1 MLKPFSTTQQPAA
14 LNKNKLSKTEI
25 NSLPLRYYNGAI
37 RIIQTAEQAKDACA
51 ILIKEKVLGFDTETR
66 PAFKKGQ
73 SYLPSLLQLAGTK
86 VVYLFQ
92 LSQCGLT
99 DSIIILLSNVNI
111 IKSGVAINQDLTE
124 LQQILN
130 FEPAGFV
137 DLGDIAR
144 SKGLPHHGLRGL
156 AAYLLKFRISKSG
169 RTSNWS
175 ANQLTK
181 KQIKYAATDA
191 WVGRELYLKYKQTKV
206 I

>member
-1 MLKPFSTTQQPAA
+1 MA
-14 LNKNKLSKTEI
+14 LYKNKLSKTEI

-37 RIIQTAEQAKDACA
+37 HIIQTAEQAKDACA

-191 WVGRELYLKYKQTKV
+191 WVGRELYLKYKQIKV

>member
-1 MLKPFSTTQQPAA
+1 MSKLTGIA

-37 RIIQTAEQAKDACA
+37 RIIQTAEQAKNACA

-66 PAFKKGQ
+66 PAFNKGQ

-99 DSIIILLSNVNI
+99 DKIIILLSNVNI

-137 DLGDIAR
+137 DLGDIAK

-191 WVGRELYLKYKQTKV
+191 WVGRELYLKYKQIKV

>member
-1 MLKPFSTTQQPAA
+1 MA
-14 LNKNKLSKTEI
+14 LDKNKLSKTEI
-25 NSLPLRYYNGAI
+25 NLLPLRYYNGAI

-191 WVGRELYLKYKQTKV
+191 WVGRELYLKYKQIKV

>member
-1 MLKPFSTTQQPAA
+1 MVLD
-14 LNKNKLSKTEI
+14 KNKLSKTEI
-25 NSLPLRYYNGAI
+25 NSLPLRYYNGTI
-37 RIIQTAEQAKDACA
+37 HIIQTAGQAKKACA

-66 PAFKKGQ
+66 PAFNKGQ
-73 SYLPSLLQLAGTK
+73 SYLPSLLQMAGRK

-92 LSQCGLT
+92 LSKCGLT
-99 DSIIILLSNVNI
+99 DSIINLLSIDDI
-111 IKSGVAINQDLTE
+111 IKSGVAINQDLIE
-124 LQQILN
+124 LQQISN
-130 FEPAGFV
+130 FEPAGFI

-156 AAYLLKFRISKSG
+156 AAYLLNFRISKSG

-191 WVGRELYLKYKQTKV
+191 WLGRELYLKYKRINV

>member
-1 MLKPFSTTQQPAA
+1 MPGIA

-66 PAFKKGQ
+66 PAFNKGQ

-99 DSIIILLSNVNI
+99 DKIIFLLSNVNI

-137 DLGDIAR
+137 DLGDIAK

-156 AAYLLKFRISKSG
+156 AAYLLKFRISKSA

-191 WVGRELYLKYKQTKV
+191 WVGRELYLKYKQIKV

>member
-1 MLKPFSTTQQPAA
+1 MA
-14 LNKNKLSKTEI
+14 LYKNKLSKTEI

-37 RIIQTAEQAKDACA
+37 HIIQTAEQAKDACA

-175 ANQLTK
+175 VNQLTK

-191 WVGRELYLKYKQTKV
+191 WVGRELYLKYKQIKV

>member
-1 MLKPFSTTQQPAA
+1 MPGIA

-37 RIIQTAEQAKDACA
+37 RIIQTAEQAKNACA

-66 PAFKKGQ
+66 PAFNKGQ
-73 SYLPSLLQLAGTK
+73 YYLPSLLQLAGTK

-99 DSIIILLSNVNI
+99 DKIIFLLSNVNI

-137 DLGDIAR
+137 DLGDIAK

-191 WVGRELYLKYKQTKV
+191 WVGRELYLKYKQIKV

>member
-1 MLKPFSTTQQPAA
+1 MSGLA
-14 LNKNKLSKTEI
+14 LDKNKLSKTEI
-25 NSLPLRYYNGAI
+25 NSLPLRYYNGPI

-66 PAFKKGQ
+66 PAFNKGQ

-175 ANQLTK
+175 VNQLTK

-191 WVGRELYLKYKQTKV
+191 WVGRELYLKYKQIKV

>member
-1 MLKPFSTTQQPAA
+1 MA
-14 LNKNKLSKTEI
+14 LDKNKLSKTEI

-37 RIIQTAEQAKDACA
+37 HIIQTAEQAKDACA

-156 AAYLLKFRISKSG
+156 AAYLLKFRISKSA

-191 WVGRELYLKYKQTKV
+191 WVGRELYLKYKQIKV

>member
-1 MLKPFSTTQQPAA
+1 MPGIA

-37 RIIQTAEQAKDACA
+37 RIIQTAEQAKNACA

-66 PAFKKGQ
+66 PAFNKGQ

-137 DLGDIAR
+137 DLGDIAK

-156 AAYLLKFRISKSG
+156 AAYLLKFRISKSA

-191 WVGRELYLKYKQTKV
+191 WVGRELYLKYKQIKV

>member
-1 MLKPFSTTQQPAA
+1 MPGIA

-37 RIIQTAEQAKDACA
+37 RIIQTAEQAKNACA

-66 PAFKKGQ
+66 PAFNKGQ

-99 DSIIILLSNVNI
+99 DKIIFLLSNVNI

-137 DLGDIAR
+137 DLGDIAK

-156 AAYLLKFRISKSG
+156 AAYLLKFRISKSA

-191 WVGRELYLKYKQTKV
+191 WVGRELYLKYKQIKV

>member
-1 MLKPFSTTQQPAA
+1 MV

-25 NSLPLRYYNGAI
+25 NSLPLRYYNGPI
-37 RIIQTAEQAKDACA
+37 HIIQTTEQAKDACA

-66 PAFKKGQ
+66 PAFYKGQ
-73 SYLPSLLQLAGTK
+73 SYLPSLLQMAGTK

-92 LSQCGLT
+92 LSKCGLT
-99 DSIIILLSNVNI
+99 DSITNLLSNDNI
-111 IKSGVAINQDLTE
+111 IKSGVAIDQDLTG
-124 LQQILN
+124 LQQILH
-130 FEPAGFV
+130 FDPAGFI

-144 SKGLPHHGLRGL
+144 LKGLPHHGLRGL
-156 AAYLLKFRISKSG
+156 GACLLNFRISKSG

-175 ANQLTK
+175 VNQLTK

-191 WVGRELYLKYKQTKV
+191 WLGRELYLKYKRINV

>member
-1 MLKPFSTTQQPAA
+1 MA
-14 LNKNKLSKTEI
+14 LDKNKLSKTEI

-137 DLGDIAR
+137 DLGDIAK

-191 WVGRELYLKYKQTKV
+191 WVGRELYLKYKQIKV

>member
-1 MLKPFSTTQQPAA
+1 MSGLA

-25 NSLPLRYYNGAI
+25 NSLPLRYYNGPI
-37 RIIQTAEQAKDACA
+37 RIIQTAEQAKDAST
-51 ILIKEKVLGFDTETR
+51 ILIKEKLLGFDTETR
-66 PAFKKGQ
+66 PAFNKGQ

-92 LSQCGLT
+92 LSKCGLP
-99 DSIIILLSNVNI
+99 DSITNLLSNVNI
-111 IKSGVAINQDLTE
+111 IKSGVAIDQDLIE

-130 FEPAGFV
+130 FDPAGFI

-144 SKGLPHHGLRGL
+144 SNGLPHHGLRGL
-156 AAYLLKFRISKSG
+156 AAFLLNFRISKSS

-181 KQIKYAATDA
+181 KQIRYAATDA
-191 WVGRELYLKYKQTKV
+191 WLGRELYLKYKQINV

>member
-1 MLKPFSTTQQPAA
+1 MPGIA

-37 RIIQTAEQAKDACA
+37 RIIQTAEQAKNACA

-66 PAFKKGQ
+66 PAFNKGQ

-99 DSIIILLSNVNI
+99 DKIIILLSNVNI

-137 DLGDIAR
+137 DLGDIAK

-191 WVGRELYLKYKQTKV
+191 WVGRELYLKYKQIKV

>member
-1 MLKPFSTTQQPAA
+1 MVLD
-14 LNKNKLSKTEI
+14 KNKLSKTEI
-25 NSLPLRYYNGAI
+25 NSLPLRYYNGPI
-37 RIIQTAEQAKDACA
+37 HIIQTAEQAKEACT

-66 PAFKKGQ
+66 PAFNKGQ
-73 SYLPSLLQLAGTK
+73 SYLPSLLQMAGEK

-92 LSQCGLT
+92 LSNCGLT
-99 DSIIILLSNVNI
+99 DSIINLLSNDDI
-111 IKSGVAINQDLTE
+111 IKSGVAINQDLIE

-130 FEPAGFV
+130 FDPAGFI

-156 AAYLLKFRISKSG
+156 GAYLLNFRISKSSN
-169 RTSNWS
+169 TSNWS

-191 WVGRELYLKYKQTKV
+191 WLGRELYLKYIQINV

>member
-1 MLKPFSTTQQPAA
+1 MPGIA

-37 RIIQTAEQAKDACA
+37 HIIQTAEQAKDACA

-175 ANQLTK
+175 VNQLTK

-191 WVGRELYLKYKQTKV
+191 WVGRELYLKYKQIKV

>member
-1 MLKPFSTTQQPAA
+1 MV

-25 NSLPLRYYNGAI
+25 NSLPLRYYNGPI
-37 RIIQTAEQAKDACA
+37 HIIQTTEQAKDACA

-66 PAFKKGQ
+66 PAFYKGQ
-73 SYLPSLLQLAGTK
+73 SYLPSLLQMAGTK

-92 LSQCGLT
+92 LSKCGLT
-99 DSIIILLSNVNI
+99 DSITNLLSNDNI
-111 IKSGVAINQDLTE
+111 IKSGVAINQDLTG
-124 LQQILN
+124 LQQILH
-130 FEPAGFV
+130 FDPAGFI

-144 SKGLPHHGLRGL
+144 LKGLPHHGLRGL
-156 AAYLLKFRISKSG
+156 GACLLNFRISKSG

-191 WVGRELYLKYKQTKV
+191 WLGRELYLKYKQINV

>member
-1 MLKPFSTTQQPAA
+1 MSGLA
-14 LNKNKLSKTEI
+14 LDKNKLSKTEI
-25 NSLPLRYYNGAI
+25 NSLPLRYYNGPI
-37 RIIQTAEQAKDACA
+37 RIIQTAEQAKDAST
-51 ILIKEKVLGFDTETR
+51 ILIKEKLLGFDTETR
-66 PAFKKGQ
+66 PAFNKGQ

-92 LSQCGLT
+92 LSKCGLP
-99 DSIIILLSNVNI
+99 DSITNLLSNVNI
-111 IKSGVAINQDLTE
+111 IKSGVAIDQDLIE

-130 FEPAGFV
+130 FEPGGFI
-137 DLGDIAR
+137 DLGEIAR

-156 AAYLLKFRISKSG
+156 AAFLLNFRISKSV

-191 WVGRELYLKYKQTKV
+191 WLGRELYLKYKQINV

>member
-1 MLKPFSTTQQPAA
+1 MSGLA
-14 LNKNKLSKTEI
+14 LDKNKLSKTEI
-25 NSLPLRYYNGAI
+25 NSLPLRYYNGPI
-37 RIIQTAEQAKDACA
+37 RIIQTAEQAKDAST
-51 ILIKEKVLGFDTETR
+51 ILIKEKLLGFDTETR
-66 PAFKKGQ
+66 PAFNKGQ

-92 LSQCGLT
+92 LSKCGLP
-99 DSIIILLSNVNI
+99 DSITNLLSNVNI
-111 IKSGVAINQDLTE
+111 IKSGVAIDQDLIE

-130 FEPAGFV
+130 FKPGGFI

-144 SKGLPHHGLRGL
+144 SNGLPHHGLRGL
-156 AAYLLKFRISKSG
+156 AAFLLNFRISKSV

-191 WVGRELYLKYKQTKV
+191 WLGRELYLQYKQINV

>member
-1 MLKPFSTTQQPAA
+1 MV

-25 NSLPLRYYNGAI
+25 NSLPLRYYNGPI
-37 RIIQTAEQAKDACA
+37 HIIQTTEQAKDACA

-66 PAFKKGQ
+66 PAFYKGQ
-73 SYLPSLLQLAGTK
+73 SYLPSLLQMAGTK

-92 LSQCGLT
+92 LSKCGLT
-99 DSIIILLSNVNI
+99 DSITNLLSNDNI
-111 IKSGVAINQDLTE
+111 IKSGVAIDQDLTG
-124 LQQILN
+124 LQQILH
-130 FEPAGFV
+130 FDPAGFI

-144 SKGLPHHGLRGL
+144 LKGLPHHGLRGL
-156 AAYLLKFRISKSG
+156 GACLLNFRISKSG

-191 WVGRELYLKYKQTKV
+191 WLGRELYLKYKRINV

>member
-1 MLKPFSTTQQPAA
+1 MSGLA
-14 LNKNKLSKTEI
+14 LDKNKLSKTEI
-25 NSLPLRYYNGAI
+25 NSLPLRYYNGPI
-37 RIIQTAEQAKDACA
+37 RIIQTAEQAKDAST
-51 ILIKEKVLGFDTETR
+51 ILIKEKLLGFDTETR
-66 PAFKKGQ
+66 PAFNKGQ

-92 LSQCGLT
+92 LSKCGLP
-99 DSIIILLSNVNI
+99 DSITNLLSNVNI
-111 IKSGVAINQDLTE
+111 IKSGVAIDQDLIE

-130 FEPAGFV
+130 FKPGGFI

-144 SKGLPHHGLRGL
+144 SNGLPHHGLRGL
-156 AAYLLKFRISKSG
+156 AAFLLNFRISKSS

-191 WVGRELYLKYKQTKV
+191 WLGRELYLKYKQINV

>member
-1 MLKPFSTTQQPAA
+1 MVLD
-14 LNKNKLSKTEI
+14 KNKLSKTEI
-25 NSLPLRYYNGAI
+25 NSLPLRHYNGPI
-37 RIIQTAEQAKDACA
+37 HIIQTAEQAKEACT
-51 ILIKEKVLGFDTETR
+51 ILMKEKVLGFDTETR
-66 PAFKKGQ
+66 PAFNKGQ
-73 SYLPSLLQLAGTK
+73 SYLPSLLQMAGRK

-92 LSQCGLT
+92 LSKCGLT
-99 DSIIILLSNVNI
+99 DRIINLLSIDDI
-111 IKSGVAINQDLTE
+111 IKSGVAINQDLIE
-124 LQQILN
+124 LQQISN
-130 FEPAGFV
+130 FEPAGFI

-156 AAYLLKFRISKSG
+156 AAYLLNFRISKSG

-191 WVGRELYLKYKQTKV
+191 WLGRELYLKYKRINV

>member
-1 MLKPFSTTQQPAA
+1 MVLD
-14 LNKNKLSKTEI
+14 KNKLSKTEI
-25 NSLPLRYYNGAI
+25 NSLPLRYYNGPI
-37 RIIQTAEQAKDACA
+37 HIIQTAEQAKKACA
-51 ILIKEKVLGFDTETR
+51 ILMKEKVLGFDTETR
-66 PAFKKGQ
+66 PAFNKGQ
-73 SYLPSLLQLAGTK
+73 SYLPSILQMAGTN

-92 LSQCGLT
+92 LSKCGLT
-99 DSIIILLSNVNI
+99 DSIINLLSIDDI
-111 IKSGVAINQDLTE
+111 IKSGVAINQDLIE
-124 LQQILN
+124 LQQISN
-130 FEPAGFV
+130 FEPAGFI

-156 AAYLLKFRISKSG
+156 AAYLLNFRISKSG

-191 WVGRELYLKYKQTKV
+191 WLGRELYLKYKRINV

>member
-1 MLKPFSTTQQPAA
+1 MSKLPGIA
-14 LNKNKLSKTEI
+14 LHKNKLSKTEI

-191 WVGRELYLKYKQTKV
+191 WVGRELYLKYKQIKV

>member
-1 MLKPFSTTQQPAA
+1 MSGLA
-14 LNKNKLSKTEI
+14 LDKNKLSKTEI
-25 NSLPLRYYNGAI
+25 NSLPLRYYNGPI
-37 RIIQTAEQAKDACA
+37 RIIQTAEQAKDAST
-51 ILIKEKVLGFDTETR
+51 ILIKEKLLGFDTETR
-66 PAFKKGQ
+66 PAFNKGQ

-92 LSQCGLT
+92 LSKCGLP
-99 DSIIILLSNVNI
+99 DSITNLLSNVNI
-111 IKSGVAINQDLTE
+111 IKSGVAIDQDLIE

-130 FEPAGFV
+130 FKPGGFI

-144 SKGLPHHGLRGL
+144 SNGLPHHGLRGL
-156 AAYLLKFRISKSG
+156 AAFLLNFRISKSV

-191 WVGRELYLKYKQTKV
+191 WLGRELYLKYKQINV

>member
-1 MLKPFSTTQQPAA
+1 LSGLA

-25 NSLPLRYYNGAI
+25 NSLPLRYYNGPI
-37 RIIQTAEQAKDACA
+37 RIIQTAEQAKDACT
-51 ILIKEKVLGFDTETR
+51 ILIKEKLLGFDTETR
-66 PAFKKGQ
+66 PAFNKGQ

-92 LSQCGLT
+92 LSKCGLP
-99 DSIIILLSNVNI
+99 DSITNLLSNVNI
-111 IKSGVAINQDLTE
+111 IKSGVAIDQDLIE

-130 FEPAGFV
+130 FKPGGFI

-144 SKGLPHHGLRGL
+144 SNGLPHHGLRGL
-156 AAYLLKFRISKSG
+156 AAFLLNFRISKSV

-191 WVGRELYLKYKQTKV
+191 WLGRELYLKYKQINV

>member
-1 MLKPFSTTQQPAA
+1 LPGIA

-37 RIIQTAEQAKDACA
+37 RIIQTAEQAKNACA

-66 PAFKKGQ
+66 PAFNKGQ

-137 DLGDIAR
+137 DLGDIAK

-156 AAYLLKFRISKSG
+156 AAYLLKFRISKSA

-191 WVGRELYLKYKQTKV
+191 WVGRELYLKYKQIKV

>member
-1 MLKPFSTTQQPAA
+1 MSGLA
-14 LNKNKLSKTEI
+14 LDRNKLSKTEI
-25 NSLPLRYYNGAI
+25 NLLPLRYYNGPI
-37 RIIQTAEQAKDACA
+37 HIIQTAEQAKDACS

-66 PAFKKGQ
+66 PAFNKGQ

-92 LSQCGLT
+92 LSKCGLP
-99 DSIIILLSNVNI
+99 DSITNLLSNVNI
-111 IKSGVAINQDLTE
+111 IKSGVAIDQDLIE

-191 WVGRELYLKYKQTKV
+191 WVGRELYLKYKQIKV

>member
-1 MLKPFSTTQQPAA
+1 LPGIA

-137 DLGDIAR
+137 DLGDIAK

-156 AAYLLKFRISKSG
+156 AAYLLKFRISKSA

-191 WVGRELYLKYKQTKV
+191 WVGRELYLKYKQIKV

>member
-1 MLKPFSTTQQPAA
+1 MA
-14 LNKNKLSKTEI
+14 LDKNKLSKTEI
-25 NSLPLRYYNGAI
+25 NLLPLRYYNGAI

-99 DSIIILLSNVNI
+99 DKIIFLLSNVNI

-137 DLGDIAR
+137 DLGDIAK

-156 AAYLLKFRISKSG
+156 AAYLLKFRISKSA

-191 WVGRELYLKYKQTKV
+191 WVGRELYLKYKQIKV

>member
-1 MLKPFSTTQQPAA
+1 MSGLA
-14 LNKNKLSKTEI
+14 LDKNKLSKTEI
-25 NSLPLRYYNGAI
+25 NSLPLRYYNGPI
-37 RIIQTAEQAKDACA
+37 RIIQTAEQAKDACS

-66 PAFKKGQ
+66 PAFNKGQ
-73 SYLPSLLQLAGTK
+73 SYLPSLLQMAGTK

-92 LSQCGLT
+92 LSKCGLP
-99 DSIIILLSNVNI
+99 DSITNLLSNVNI
-111 IKSGVAINQDLTE
+111 IKSGVAIDQDLIE

-130 FEPAGFV
+130 FKPGGFI

-144 SKGLPHHGLRGL
+144 SNGLPHHGLRGL
-156 AAYLLKFRISKSG
+156 AAFLLNFRISKSV

-191 WVGRELYLKYKQTKV
+191 WLGRELYLKYKQINV

>member
-1 MLKPFSTTQQPAA
+1 MVLD
-14 LNKNKLSKTEI
+14 KNKLSKTEI
-25 NSLPLRYYNGAI
+25 NSLPLRYYNGPI
-37 RIIQTAEQAKDACA
+37 HIIQTAEQAKKACA
-51 ILIKEKVLGFDTETR
+51 ILMKEKVLGFDTETR
-66 PAFKKGQ
+66 PAFNKGQ
-73 SYLPSLLQLAGTK
+73 SYLPSLLQMAGRK

-92 LSQCGLT
+92 LSKCGLT
-99 DSIIILLSNVNI
+99 DSIINLLSI
-111 IKSGVAINQDLTE
+111 DDIFKSGVAINQDLIE
-124 LQQILN
+124 LQQISN
-130 FEPAGFV
+130 FEPAGFI

-156 AAYLLKFRISKSG
+156 AAYLLNFRISKSG

-191 WVGRELYLKYKQTKV
+191 WLGRELYLKYKRINV

>member
-1 MLKPFSTTQQPAA
+1 MSGLA
-14 LNKNKLSKTEI
+14 LDKNKLSKTEI
-25 NSLPLRYYNGAI
+25 NSLPLRYYNGPI
-37 RIIQTAEQAKDACA
+37 RIIQTAEQAKDAST
-51 ILIKEKVLGFDTETR
+51 ILIKEKLLGFDTETR
-66 PAFKKGQ
+66 PAFNKGQ

-92 LSQCGLT
+92 LSKCGLP
-99 DSIIILLSNVNI
+99 DSITNLLSNVNI
-111 IKSGVAINQDLTE
+111 IKSGVAIDQDLIE

-130 FEPAGFV
+130 FKPGGFI

-144 SKGLPHHGLRGL
+144 SNGLPHHGLRGL
-156 AAYLLKFRISKSG
+156 AAFLLNFRISKSV

-175 ANQLTK
+175 ANQLSK

-191 WVGRELYLKYKQTKV
+191 WLGRELYLKYKQINV

>member
-1 MLKPFSTTQQPAA
+1 MVLD
-14 LNKNKLSKTEI
+14 KNKLSKTEI
-25 NSLPLRYYNGAI
+25 NSLPLRYYNGPI
-37 RIIQTAEQAKDACA
+37 HIIQTAEQAKKACA
-51 ILIKEKVLGFDTETR
+51 ILMKEKVLGFDTETR
-66 PAFKKGQ
+66 PAFNKGQ
-73 SYLPSLLQLAGTK
+73 SYLPSLLQMAGRK

-92 LSQCGLT
+92 LSKCDLT
-99 DSIIILLSNVNI
+99 ESLINLLSNYNI
-111 IKSGVAINQDLTE
+111 IKSGVAINQDLIE
-124 LQQILN
+124 LQQISN
-130 FEPAGFV
+130 FEPAGFI

-156 AAYLLKFRISKSG
+156 AAYLLNFRISKSG

-191 WVGRELYLKYKQTKV
+191 WLGRELYLKYKRINV

>member
-1 MLKPFSTTQQPAA
+1 MV

-25 NSLPLRYYNGAI
+25 NSLPLRYYNGPI
-37 RIIQTAEQAKDACA
+37 HIIQTTEQAKDACA

-66 PAFKKGQ
+66 PAFYKGQ
-73 SYLPSLLQLAGTK
+73 SYLPSLLQMAGTK

-92 LSQCGLT
+92 LSKCGLT
-99 DSIIILLSNVNI
+99 DSITNLLSNDNI
-111 IKSGVAINQDLTE
+111 IKSGVAIDQDLTG
-124 LQQILN
+124 LQQILH
-130 FEPAGFV
+130 FDPAGFI

-156 AAYLLKFRISKSG
+156 AAYLLDFRISKSC

-191 WVGRELYLKYKQTKV
+191 WLGRELYLKYKQ
-206 I
+206 INII

>member
-1 MLKPFSTTQQPAA
+1 MSKLPGIA

-66 PAFKKGQ
+66 PAFNKGQ
-73 SYLPSLLQLAGTK
+73 YYLPSLLQLAGTK

-137 DLGDIAR
+137 DLGDIAK

-191 WVGRELYLKYKQTKV
+191 WVGRELYLKYKQIKV